1 MLMNYFCQYQYFQKQ
16 QKDQHVSTTLSMKQH
31 DQKEMKKEH
40 QHRYLAKVKKQKQ
53 GAIHYNAQQELLST
67 HMKYAPSGEQMEN
80 AETNIVAALMTLVAN
95 TGLGRFPE
103 TTTLM
108 DNWQAAANLDPA
120 APPPSF
126 ISNIINEVNQ
136 NVTEADMSRIVEEF
150 LQSWNIEAKLFACA
164 SCGIKAFEMGK
175 DQSNSISIKELDSLL
190 ISDADRDELLNIPL
204 KFR

>member
-1 MLMNYFCQYQYFQKQ
+1 
-16 QKDQHVSTTLSMKQH
+16 
-31 DQKEMKKEH
+31 MKKEY

-80 AETNIVAALMTLVAN
+80 AEINVVAALMNLVTN

-108 DNWQAAANLDPA
+108 NNWQAAANLDPN
-120 APPPSF
+120 APPPPF
-126 ISNIINEVNQ
+126 ISNITNEINQ

-150 LQSWNIEAKLFACA
+150 LMSWNIEAKLFACA
-164 SCGIKAFEMGK
+164 SCGIKAFEMGA
-175 DQSNSISIKELDSLL
+175 DQGHSVQIDKLSSLL
-190 ISDADRDELLNIPL
+190 MSDSDKEELLNIPL